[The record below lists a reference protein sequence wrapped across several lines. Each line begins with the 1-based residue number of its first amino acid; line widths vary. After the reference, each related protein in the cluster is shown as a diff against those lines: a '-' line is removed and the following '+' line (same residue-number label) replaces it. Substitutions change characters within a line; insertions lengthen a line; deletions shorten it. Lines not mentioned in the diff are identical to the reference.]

1 MFLDDKYIILTKNNT
16 HNVINFLFDNGY
28 CFSSDEEKK
37 NILII
42 KILEYIE
49 QYNLENFY
57 LELEF
62 GYMGFPNSPSKNR
75 TFLDINHLLRE
86 EKLKRILL

>member
-42 KILEYIE
+42 KIY
-49 QYNLENFY
+49 QQ
-57 LELEF
+57 
-62 GYMGFPNSPSKNR
+62 
-75 TFLDINHLLRE
+75 
-86 EKLKRILL
+86 